1 MKNKKILKQKR
12 FIREKEKERRM
23 EEKTMSAI
31 GIGIAIITGFDKII
45 NFFESFGK
53 GLTEFL
59 NSLSPLVLLV
69 LLIIVIWSLGHKND
83 K

>member
-59 NSLSPLVLLV
+59 NSFLL
-69 LLIIVIWSLGHKND
+69 
-83 K
+83 

>member
-69 LLIIVIWSLGHKND
+69 LLIIVIWSLGHK